1 MIKLIHLSDLHISAP
16 PIANPLA
23 QFGLGGPSLPTV
35 NSAGITN
42 AMVDARLSYIER
54 HYPDHFLIVTGDIT
68 DNGLP
73 EEYNEAERL
82 LRRFRGRIF
91 VCPGNH
97 DFGILGNFLTTNQA
111 RMFDDFARALMIN
124 HTRIAGIF
132 QLGAGSY
139 ATKYNVN
146 ALITKTGCPKGIS
159 VIGLDS
165 NRPARKQYLAQG
177 QIGPQQL
184 EILKNQLDAIQ
195 SARALN
201 LVQIVCLHHHP
212 VPLQHSNIEVALQ
225 LVDAEEFRNVIRGK
239 VDLVLFGHKHFQT
252 RGRQDGYH
260 WLSSGASPKESLAHE
275 IIVGPHGITCRN
287 IRIR

>member
-1 MIKLIHLSDLHISAP
+1 MIKFIHLSDLHISAP

-23 QFGLGGPSLPTV
+23 QYGVGGPSLPTV

-42 AMVDARLSYIER
+42 AMVDARLTYIDR

-73 EEYNEAERL
+73 EEYKEAERI
-82 LRRFRGRIF
+82 LRRFRGKIF

-111 RMFDDFARALMIN
+111 LMFDTFASSLMVN
-124 HTRIAGIF
+124 STSSAGEF
-132 QLGAGSY
+132 LGSSTSY
-139 ATKYNVN
+139 ANKYSSV
-146 ALITKTGCPKGIS
+146 AKISKPGFTRVIS

-165 NRPARKQYLAQG
+165 NRPAAQEFAARG
-177 QIGPQQL
+177 RIGDR
-184 EILKNQLDAIQ
+184 QLDDLKKLLYMVQ
-195 SARALN
+195 GERSR

-225 LVDAEEFRNVIRGK
+225 LVDAEKFRNVVRGK

-252 RGRQDGYH
+252 LGRQDGYQ
-260 WLSSGASPKESLAHE
+260 WLSSGASPKEARARE
-275 IIVGPHGITCRN
+275 IIVGPHGITCRSVP
-287 IRIR
+287 IC